1 MNFEK
6 KIQKFINFE
15 KIIRLIISLTLF
27 KAKKNIL
34 RLLKLEMIDFR
45 YLN

>member
-1 MNFEK
+1 MNFGK